1 MRRKYLALL
10 VLLPLVACATPRQ
23 QCINDATRDLQVLDR
38 LIIETRQNLER
49 GFAVE
54 QEVVPRVGF
63 TYCFGNQGSNVGLSF
78 CSNNSTQVRNRP
90 VAIDP
95 EAERRKLAELEAR
108 RVEVAAQTQR
118 ALAACEAQFAG

>member
-1 MRRKYLALL
+1 MRRKYLVLL

-38 LIIETRQNLER
+38 LIIETRQNLDR
-49 GFAVE
+49 GFAIE

-63 TYCFGNQGSNVGLSF
+63 TYCFGNSWSNAGVSF

-90 VAIDP
+90 VAIDT
-95 EAERRKLAELEAR
+95 EAERRKLAELETR
-108 RVEVAAQTQR
+108 RVEVAARSQR
-118 ALAACEAQFAG
+118 ALAACEAQFGV